1 MRWWAAVDDLDR
13 ILDYGSGKA
22 DEVEVY
28 YARGKAI
35 SADLKRDKVTAA
47 SESRSAVLTVRVIRQ
62 GRIGTSSTN
71 DPARW
76 KDCVHAALDSANLAS
91 PQPWEGLPGPTLGDP
106 GPLAY
111 DPDLPMDPVA
121 VQGLLNDL
129 KEGASTFRDV
139 EITSGSA
146 EISRAEITLLNSS
159 GVRYHRPVT
168 SVGVSLETI
177 REQSTGYEFDH
188 SVYFDLNARSVG
200 EKAAELA
207 HSSYGGRDI
216 STGVYDVVLS
226 PLALAQLLGAVVV
239 PALNGRNVHAGRSR
253 LAGHQGEHVGDPSLS
268 ILDDPFRP
276 RAPGSTLWDA
286 EGVPTE
292 EVYFIRNGILESFS
306 YDLRTAYRYDTRS
319 TGSAVR
325 GGPGGAPSI
334 GHHNLVLKGSE
345 GPVLEDTAVYIHDVV
360 GAHTANPMSGDF
372 SVELSNPFMARDG
385 GFEYPVRKA
394 MLSGN
399 AFDMLNQMIRIS
411 PETRTVGSMIL
422 PSIRL
427 KNQKIIVN

>member
-1 MRWWAAVDDLDR
+1 MRWWAAVDDPER
-13 ILDYGSGKA
+13 ILDYGSGNA

-28 YARGKAI
+28 QILGRAI
-35 SADLKRDKVTAA
+35 SADLKRDKVSAA
-47 SESRSAVLTVRVIRQ
+47 SESRSAVLTVRVIRK
-62 GRIGTSSTN
+62 GKIGTSSTN

-76 KDCVHAALDSANLAS
+76 KDCFHAALDSANLAS
-91 PQPWEGLPGPTLGDP
+91 AQPWKGLPGPALGDP
-106 GPLAY
+106 LPLAY

-121 VQGLLNDL
+121 VQGLLEDL
-129 KEGASTFRDV
+129 KEGASSFNDV
-139 EITSGSA
+139 AITSGSA
-146 EISRAEITLLNSS
+146 EISRAEIMLLNSS

-168 SVGVSLETI
+168 AVGVSMETI

-188 SVYFDLNARSVG
+188 SVFFDLDARSVG

-216 STGVYDVVLS
+216 PTGEYEVVLS
-226 PLALAQLLGAVVV
+226 PVALSQLLGAVVV

-253 LAGHQGEHVGDPSLS
+253 LAGHQGEPVADHSLS

-276 RAPGSTLWDA
+276 GAPGSTLWDA

-292 EVYFIRNGILESFS
+292 VVHFIRDGILESFS
-306 YDLRTAYRYDTRS
+306 YDLKTAYRYATRS

-334 GHHNLVLKGSE
+334 GHHNLVLEGPC
-345 GPVLEDTAVYIHDVV
+345 GPVLEDTVVYIHDVV

-385 GFEYPVRKA
+385 GFEFPVRKA

-399 AFDMLNQMIRIS
+399 AFDMLNEVIRIS

-427 KNQKIIVN
+427 KDQKIIVN

>member
-1 MRWWAAVDDLDR
+1 VAVDNLER

-22 DEVEVY
+22 DETEVFHTLG
-28 YARGKAI
+28 RTI
-35 SADLKRDKVTAA
+35 SAELKREKVSSA
-47 SESRSAVLTVRVIRQ
+47 SESRSAILTVRVIRQ
-62 GRIGTSSTN
+62 DKIGTSSTN
-71 DPARW
+71 DPSRW
-76 KDCVHAALDSANLAS
+76 KDCFHAALDSANLAS
-91 PQPWEGLPGPTLGDP
+91 AQPWEGLPDPVLGDP
-106 GPLAY
+106 QPLAF
-111 DPDLPMDPVA
+111 DPDMPMDPVV

-129 KEGASTFRDV
+129 KEGASAFKDV
-139 EITSGSA
+139 KITSGSA

-168 SVGVSLETI
+168 SVGVSMETI

-188 SVYFDLNARSVG
+188 SVYFDLDARGVG

-207 HSSYGGRDI
+207 YNSYGGKDI
-216 STGVYDVVLS
+216 ATGEYEVVLS
-226 PLALAQLLGAVVV
+226 PIALAQLLGAVVV

-253 LAGHQGEHVGDPSLS
+253 LAGHLGEPVGDASLNMF
-268 ILDDPFRP
+268 DDPFRP
-276 RAPGSTLWDA
+276 RAPGTTLWDA

-292 EVYFIRNGILESFS
+292 AIHFIRDGVLESFS
-306 YDLRTAYRYDTRS
+306 YDLKTAYRYATRS

-334 GHHNLVLKGSE
+334 GHHNLVVDGPR
-345 GPVLEDTAVYIHDVV
+345 GPVLDEPALYIHDVV
-360 GAHTANPMSGDF
+360 GAHTANPLSGDF

-385 GFEYPVRKA
+385 EFEYPVRKA

-399 AFDMLNQMIRIS
+399 AFDMLHEMIRMS
-411 PETRTVGSMIL
+411 PETRIVGSMIL

>member
-1 MRWWAAVDDLDR
+1 MDDLER

-22 DEVEVY
+22 DEIEVY
-28 YARGKAI
+28 HTLGRAI
-35 SADLKRDKVTAA
+35 SAELKQEKVSSA
-47 SESRSAVLTVRVIRQ
+47 SESRSAILTVRVIRQ
-62 GRIGTSSTN
+62 GKIGTSSTN
-71 DPARW
+71 DPSRW
-76 KDCVHAALDSANLAS
+76 KDCFHAAMDSANLAS
-91 PQPWEGLPGPTLGDP
+91 AQPWKGLPDPVLGNP
-106 GPLAY
+106 LPLAF
-111 DPDLPMDPVA
+111 DPDMPMDPVV

-129 KEGASTFRDV
+129 KEGTSGFRDV
-139 EITSGSA
+139 KITSGSA
-146 EISRAEITLLNSS
+146 EVSRAEITLLNSN

-168 SVGVSLETI
+168 SVGVSMETI

-188 SVYFDLNARSVG
+188 SVYFDLDAGRIG

-207 HSSYGGRDI
+207 YNSYGGKDI
-216 STGVYDVVLS
+216 ATGEYEVVLS
-226 PLALAQLLGAVVV
+226 PIALAQLLGAVLI

-253 LAGHQGEHVGDPSLS
+253 LAGHQGEPVGDTSLS
-268 ILDDPFRP
+268 IFDDPFRP

-292 EVYFIRNGILESFS
+292 VVHFIREGILESFS
-306 YDLRTAYRYDTRS
+306 YDLKTAYRYAARS

-325 GGPGGAPSI
+325 GGPGGSPSI
-334 GHHNLVLKGSE
+334 GHHNLVVDGPR
-345 GPVLEDTAVYIHDVV
+345 GPVLDDPALYIHDVV

-385 GFEYPVRKA
+385 TFEYPVRKA

-399 AFDMLNQMIRIS
+399 AFDMLHEVIRIS
-411 PETRTVGSMIL
+411 PETRIVGSMIL